1 MFLEI
6 HMRRIFCC
14 ALPVLLLVAAKPAD
28 DAKKDLEKLQ
38 GEWIMTELEIDGKPV
53 PGDKIEGTT
62 LTIKGD
68 KYIVSVKDKKHEVTI
83 TLDPSKDPKAI
94 DMAFTDGTDA
104 PKVGKGIYKLDSDTL
119 ILVRAQA
126 TDSERPTSFGTWPNS
141 GCFMVTWKRKTP

>member
-1 MFLEI
+1 
-6 HMRRIFCC
+6 MRRILYF
-14 ALPVLLLVAAKPAD
+14 AIPAVLLIAAKPAD

-38 GEWIMTELEIDGKPV
+38 GEWFMAELEIDGKPV
-53 PGDKIEGTT
+53 PDEKIEGTM

-94 DMAFTDGTDA
+94 DMSFSDGTDA
-104 PKVGKGIYKLDSDTL
+104 PKVGKGIYKIDGDTFV
-119 ILVRAQA
+119 LVRAQA

-141 GCFMVTWKRKTP
+141 GCFMVTWKRKAQ